1 MVASNTSPV
10 PAGTHASNLPIR
22 CHIRRLV
29 LSVRSPMP
37 GSGYS
42 VAGRRGPSAAA
53 GSSSQGGEDA
63 GKKILTNDDIA
74 SCPDSAATVA
84 PAPETN
90 DAKAS
95 AADRSARPSP
105 KVSAEHWK
113 SQIQA
118 QKTVVSSLQAE
129 IDRLNGSVH
138 FVEADLYVNGAV
150 HNQHQA
156 AKQQEV
162 ERLQSQLQEQKKKL
176 EEMQDS
182 ARKEGYGSSVYEP

>member
-1 MVASNTSPV
+1 MRRTCQFVAIFAALFCLSAV
-10 PAGTHASNLPIR
+10 R
-22 CHIRRLV
+22 CQ
-29 LSVRSPMP
+29 
-37 GSGYS
+37 GQDT
-42 VAGRRGPSAAA
+42 PSLADAARQQRQAAA
-53 GSSSQGGEDA
+53 PKA
-63 GKKILTNDDIA
+63 AKTPGKKILTNDDIA

-105 KVSAEHWK
+105 KVSAEQWK

-138 FVEADLYVNGAV
+138 FVEANLYVNGAV